1 MDKIT
6 NNLNRMNLNSM
17 NISQKRL
24 LQFINLFKVKT
35 GVVLT
40 EPEALP
46 RAETLLRTIAILYQ
60 PVSIPDYSY
69 ALAKKM
75 FLKTKKLKIIN

>member
-6 NNLNRMNLNSM
+6 NKFNRMNLNSSS
-17 NISQKRL
+17 ISSKRL
-24 LQFINLFKVKT
+24 LQFINLFKAKT
-35 GVVLT
+35 GVTLS
-40 EPEALP
+40 EPEALT

-60 PVSIPDYSY
+60 PVSISDYSY

-75 FLKTKKLKIIN
+75 FLKTKKV